1 MYPSRTAWNEVK
13 FTNDTTT
20 VIHDVRSRFDIGRT
34 TRIAPMSDATPTAV
48 RIAVRIA
55 RRDAR

>member
-34 TRIAPMSDATPTAV
+34 TRIAPMSDATP
-48 RIAVRIA
+48 IGGAVRIA